1 MSTRFWQETPT
12 DHPVTDLPDRAD
24 VVVVGAGITGLTTA
38 LLLAEAGRSVAVVE
52 SRKVGA
58 GASGATT
65 GKVSQLQGTRLSTL
79 VDSGDRELAED
90 YLAAN
95 TFGMDWLRQ
104 FCLDHRV
111 PVEHASAFTF
121 STGEDVEQV
130 GEEHRVARSLG
141 LATRLHGKLDQ
152 PFPVAAAVEL
162 PGQFQLN
169 PAELLQ
175 ALSRAVVKAGGT
187 ITEDSRVTRV
197 TPRETPSRVEVSTRG
212 GDITAGQVILATATP
227 ILDRRSATF
236 QLMAQRS
243 YLCAFDVEAQQLPT
257 GMFISVETPRISL
270 RTAGSTLLVGG
281 FGHRTGT
288 KDSTR
293 KRLRDIEE
301 WTGTH
306 FPGARLTH
314 SWSAQDFHP
323 AGLVP
328 MVGSPQWGEGLVH
341 YAGGY
346 SKWGLAVAPA
356 AAHLLVDHVMGRPRR
371 LDFGSA
377 SRLATAKN
385 MVKMHADTP
394 AAQVGNLV
402 RAGIPPRHDGLS
414 LVCPHL
420 GGTLAWN
427 DAEES
432 WDCPLHGSR
441 FDADGTLLEGPAVDD
456 LKRF

>member
-1 MSTRFWQETPT
+1 MRTPFWQETPT
-12 DHPVTDLPDRAD
+12 EYPVTDLPDRAD

-38 LLLAEAGRSVAVVE
+38 LLLADAGRSVAVVE
-52 SRKVGA
+52 ARKVGA

-65 GKVSQLQGTRLSTL
+65 GKVSQLPGTHLSAL
-79 VDSGDRELAED
+79 VDSGGRELATD
-90 YLAAN
+90 YAAAN
-95 TFGMDWLRQ
+95 AFGMDWLRK
-104 FCLDHRV
+104 FCLDHSV
-111 PVEHASAFTF
+111 PVDHTSAFTF
-121 STGEDVEQV
+121 STGEDVKKV
-130 GEEHRVARSLG
+130 SEEHEVSRSLG
-141 LATRLHGKLDQ
+141 LPTRLHGKLDQ

-187 ITEDSRVTRV
+187 ITEHSRVTRI
-197 TPRETPSRVEVSTRG
+197 TPREAPSRVEVSTHG

-236 QLMAQRS
+236 QLVPQRS
-243 YLCAFDVEAQQLPT
+243 YLCAFDVAEEQLPE

-293 KRLRDIEE
+293 QRLREIEE
-301 WTGTH
+301 WTTTH

-314 SWSAQDFHP
+314 GWSAQDFHP

-328 MVGSPQWGEGLVH
+328 MVESPQWGEGLVH

-356 AAHLLVDHVMGRPRR
+356 AAHLLVDHVTGQPRR
-371 LDFGSA
+371 LDFGSS

-385 MVKMHADTP
+385 LVKMQAKVP
-394 AAQVGNLV
+394 ATQTGNFV
-402 RAGIPPRHDGLS
+402 RAGIPPSHDGLS

-420 GGTLAWN
+420 GGALAWN

-441 FDADGTLLEGPAVDD
+441 FDAEGTLLEGPAVED
-456 LKRF
+456 LKRL

>member
-187 ITEDSRVTRV
+187 ITEDSRVT
-197 TPRETPSRVEVSTRG
+197 PRETPSRVEVSTRG

-257 GMFISVETPRISL
+257 GMFISVETPPPDFP
-270 RTAGSTLLVGG
+270 A
-281 FGHRTGT
+281 HR
-288 KDSTR
+288 R
-293 KRLRDIEE
+293 
-301 WTGTH
+301 
-306 FPGARLTH
+306 
-314 SWSAQDFHP
+314 FHP
-323 AGLVP
+323 AGRRFRAPDGYEGQYPETAAGHRGVDGHTLSRRPAHPQLVRP
-328 MVGSPQWGEGLVH
+328 GLPPRRAGTDGGVTAVGRRPGPLRRRLLQVGPGRGPR
-341 YAGGY
+341 GG
-346 SKWGLAVAPA
+346 PPP
-356 AAHLLVDHVMGRPRR
+356 GRPR
-371 LDFGSA
+371 DGPTSS
-377 SRLATAKN
+377 SRLRLGL
-385 MVKMHADTP
+385 P
-394 AAQVGNLV
+394 A
-402 RAGIPPRHDGLS
+402 RHGEE
-414 LVCPHL
+414 H
-420 GGTLAWN
+420 GE
-427 DAEES
+427 DA
-432 WDCPLHGSR
+432 R
-441 FDADGTLLEGPAVDD
+441 
-456 LKRF
+456 